1 MCNRLIPHSHQLNMF
16 NIELG
21 LTKENDESKKKV
33 WDWPLQKT
41 LVSFDLCALIS
52 TKFEVD
58 KNHCT

>member
-1 MCNRLIPHSHQLNMF
+1 MF